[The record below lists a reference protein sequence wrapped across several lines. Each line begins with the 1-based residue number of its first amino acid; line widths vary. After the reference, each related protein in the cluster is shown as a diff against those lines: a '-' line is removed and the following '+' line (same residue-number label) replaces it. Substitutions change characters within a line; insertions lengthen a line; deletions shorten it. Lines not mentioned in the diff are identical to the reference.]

1 MEKRVIRMLACLI
14 VFTLATVS
22 VRAQLIDGGF
32 ETNGIPNW
40 STFNFA
46 FQLANTN
53 MASGVPHGGTHVLQA
68 YGPFNGNWD
77 GSGASQIIA
86 ASPGQSWTL
95 NGFAMDPS
103 GDSMKGTSF
112 GLIQVV
118 FKDSLNNTLATFS
131 SINATAGSPTDVWM
145 PLTASGVAPA
155 GTADASITVLH
166 LSGPNNYGGSIYFD
180 DLSVVVV
187 PEPSSVVLALTGL
200 LGLVAFAKKRRV

>member
-68 YGPFNGNWD
+68 YGPFNANWD

-112 GLIQVV
+112 GEIQVV

-155 GTADASITVLH
+155 GTADATIYTLH
-166 LSGPNNYGGSIYFD
+166 LSSPANYGGSIYFD